1 MSQPHSNHELAALLE
16 QEMDPQ
22 KLKQFD
28 TLVNAAY
35 LMMRGEAGA
44 ARDRCPFPVADIDP
58 VGLKLE
64 AFVIGALVAMCST
77 CDLPQDNDT
86 LRLIAYLLYLK
97 EPAGD
102 DPLAAA
108 ERALIYEDHQE
119 FGPYFDQGSRSA
131 LSILRG
137 EANSVGNYAATL
149 EADPAPRVLGER
161 AGENRVNQKRYV
173 Q

>member
-1 MSQPHSNHELAALLE
+1 MKRENSNCQLAALLE
-16 QEMDPQ
+16 EEMDPN

-44 ARDRCPFPVADIDP
+44 ARDRCPFPVSEIDP

-64 AFVIGALVAMCST
+64 AFTIGALVVMCAT
-77 CDLPQDNDT
+77 CDLPRDSDT

-97 EPAGD
+97 EPGED

-108 ERALIYEDHQE
+108 ERALLYEDHQE
-119 FGPYFDQGSRSA
+119 FGPYFDQGSHSA
-131 LSILRG
+131 LNILRG
-137 EANSVGNYAATL
+137 EPDSVGRYAAAL
-149 EADPAPRVLGER
+149 QADPAPRGEDGR
-161 AGENRVNQKRYV
+161 SHRKRFAVTRYF